1 MVADYRSPNMT
12 RIERCALSCVNNLE
26 SHTSDYAVTSY
37 VSIIPDPAVA
47 VDNTVCSDRHM
58 VAYDGA
64 VFYDGRF
71 VDSTIASYYGRC
83 VRLFVKIGY
92 IVKPSMRFVEIL
104 FRTIRYS
111 KGETIFVSRYRFI
124 MIF

>member
-1 MVADYRSPNMT
+1 MKTGTPDYTVAP
-12 RIERCALSCVNNLE
+12 
-26 SHTSDYAVTSY
+26 Y

-104 FRTIRYS
+104 FRTIRYA